1 MKMIFLKLLT
11 KGSSSLKIPC
21 VISKLFFR
29 CFGQLS
35 RAFSFSILLYSLV
48 GQTVRKLR
56 PLIGRLL
63 LDRVAGS
70 ESSVLSTLVIVS
82 VEGQPWD
89 TKTKKQKKK
98 GRIKVLYDKIFQNV
112 VKSNEYLSY
121 SLRYLVPTTGNSKLL
136 ASPKNNEI
144 SEIYLFIQK
153 I

>member
-1 MKMIFLKLLT
+1 MKKIFLKLLT
-11 KGSSSLKIPC
+11 KGSLSLKIPC

-89 TKTKKQKKK
+89 TKTKNIRGKS
-98 GRIKVLYDKIFQNV
+98 GRIQFLYNKLFQNV
-112 VKSNEYLSY
+112 AKSNEYLSY

-144 SEIYLFIQK
+144 SEIYLFI
-153 I
+153 